1 MSEVTVFD
9 PKVCTSC
16 RRAKAPSAFA
26 PDSDECKACAQGR
39 SFA

>member
-1 MSEVTVFD
+1 MNTVTVFD

-26 PDSDECKACAQGR
+26 PGSNECKACTQSR